1 MAGDNPT
8 SSQHAERPYQFHL
21 WQLLA
26 AMTAVCIVAGVFTWF
41 PAVVIVLILAA
52 APAIVLG
59 VVLSLVFLG
68 NGSYLRAALALG
80 GAIAVYLFASWFWSI
95 FLM

>member
-26 AMTAVCIVAGVFTWF
+26 AMTAACVVAGAFYWF
-41 PAVVIVLILAA
+41 PAAVIVLILAM

-68 NGSYLRAALALG
+68 DGSYLRAVLALV
-80 GAIAVYLFASWFWSI
+80 GAIAMYLFASLFWSA
-95 FLM
+95 FL